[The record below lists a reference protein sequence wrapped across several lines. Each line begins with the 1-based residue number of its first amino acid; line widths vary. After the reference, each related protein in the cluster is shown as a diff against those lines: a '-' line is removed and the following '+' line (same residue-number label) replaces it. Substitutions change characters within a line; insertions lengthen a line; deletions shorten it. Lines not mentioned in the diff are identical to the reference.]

1 MANKKK
7 SNTKKKTL
15 NKTEVKKVVNTQKNR
30 TQINKSNNKKVINK
44 TSNTKKK
51 VTTTLPK
58 KKTKIKEPKIIKPR
72 KIKKTKLTKK
82 IILEEEKK
90 DKKLNITLLVVLA
103 FIIIISLIDFCYFHY
118 YLAPTPIIVDDIRLD
133 NDTLIISFHTNNHSL
148 RNDIYCLYKEDKGLP
163 DINDSRWFK
172 TTGSKCSYRIN
183 DKSYYTFL
191 KNEDDQI
198 FKVNKTEKIMYFSS
212 FGFDKNTIYMPKSD
226 TYKLNLIYDENKN
239 IKDKIKWSSDNSN
252 VATVNDGVIKSIEEG
267 ETNITASIY
276 NKKVSAKV
284 IVTSLITKRPSKGY
298 DYKKKYLSC
307 NKYSKEENDLLDEIL
322 KTRINDAGYKTRAGV
337 VEAARFLTLD
347 FPYKINYFYE
357 NGRQTTNK
365 VDGEGRYYHEG
376 LYLHKS
382 RYNNITGSKKGP
394 KTWGCN
400 LYSTPAHRKIKNG
413 LDCSG
418 FVSWALLNGGFNPK
432 DVGAG
437 WSDNRDLT
445 DYGKVKK
452 ITTTLAKGNTIKVG
466 DLLHSERAGGHIGII
481 VGIDKNN
488 YYVAQALWSG
498 KIGVVITKIK
508 KSNLKKHFPHVVLMD
523 KYYKK
528 DGNLTNMW

>member
-15 NKTEVKKVVNTQKNR
+15 NKTEVKEVVNTQKNR

-58 KKTKIKEPKIIKPR
+58 KKTEIKEPKIIKPR

-90 DKKLNITLLVVLA
+90 DKKLNITLLVILA

-118 YLAPTPIIVDDIRLD
+118 YLASTPIVDDIRLE

-212 FGFDKNTIYMPKSD
+212 FGFDKDIIYMPQND
-226 TYKLNLIYDENKN
+226 TYKLNLLYDENKN
-239 IKDKIKWSSDNSN
+239 IKDKIKWSSDNLN
-252 VATVNDGVIKSIEEG
+252 VATVNDGVIKSISKG
-267 ETNITASIY
+267 EANITASIY

-382 RYNNITGSKKGP
+382 RYNSITGTKKGP
-394 KTWGCN
+394 KTWGCY

-452 ITTTLAKGNTIKVG
+452 ITTTLSKGNTIKVG

-488 YYVAQALWSG
+488 YYVAQALWYG
-498 KIGVVITKIK
+498 KIGVVITKIN
-508 KSNLKKHFPHVVLMD
+508 KSNLKNHFPHVVLMD